1 MLMAMVAVRDFE
13 TRHLIALVTVAQE
26 RTFGRAAERLG
37 YTQSAVSQQIAALER
52 AVGAPLFDRPGG
64 PRPVE
69 LTPLGKLLVDHAR
82 EVLSR
87 VERAASDV
95 RRFQAGMLGR
105 IDIGTFQSTST
116 ALLPAI
122 LGQLRAE
129 RPHVDPHLLESDEH
143 DELERLLLEGR
154 LDVSFLLGTGQPE
167 LEVVHLFTDP
177 FVVVA
182 RPEEVEAGPLPVP
195 QLAAHPLIGQQDIEC
210 QRYIDRGLQAA
221 GFEPDYV
228 FRTNDNGA
236 VVAMVRAGMGMAV
249 LPLLAVDTSDTRLA
263 IRSLDP
269 PIPPR
274 QIAIGWR
281 RDRTL
286 SPAAEQFIAIAK
298 EVSAEFRE
306 RDQALAPA

>member
-1 MLMAMVAVRDFE
+1 MVSARDLE
-13 TRHLIALVTVAQE
+13 TRHLIALVAVAEE

-69 LTPLGKLLVDHAR
+69 LTPLGKLLVDHASD
-82 EVLSR
+82 VLGR

-122 LGQLRAE
+122 LGRLRAE
-129 RPHVDPHLLESDEH
+129 RPQIDPHLLESDEH
-143 DELERLLLEGR
+143 DELERLLIEGR
-154 LDVSFLLGTGQPE
+154 LDVSFLLGTEHPE
-167 LEVVHLFTDP
+167 LEVVHLFIDP

-182 RPEEVEAGPLPVP
+182 RPEDVEVGPLQVP
-195 QLAAHPLIGQQDIEC
+195 RLAAYPLIGQQDIEC
-210 QRYIDRGLQAA
+210 QRHIDRGLHAA

-236 VVAMVRAGMGMAV
+236 VAAMVRAGMGMAV
-249 LPLLAVDTSDTRLA
+249 LPLLAVDINDTRLA

-274 QIAIGWR
+274 HITIGWR
-281 RDRTL
+281 RERTL
-286 SPAAEQFIAIAK
+286 SPAAEHFIAIA
-298 EVSAEFRE
+298 EVVSAEFRE
-306 RDQALAPA
+306 RDQALAPT